1 MAPPVLG
8 RLAHLREWGFSLVL
22 RPIMNAI
29 VKQMIYK
36 VRRRAPSRAESHSQ
50 VSFPSLIPKS
60 HFQVS
65 LPGCGIWWGGPR

>member
-1 MAPPVLG
+1 MASPVLG

-36 VRRRAPSRAESHSQ
+36 VRRRAPSHAKPYSPVAEFHGAAQDS
-50 VSFPSLIPKS
+50 
-60 HFQVS
+60 
-65 LPGCGIWWGGPR
+65 G